1 MPRMQRVLAPIC
13 SVSLVLLGLSASAE
27 EPAPPGGISD
37 DSRRPAS
44 GFESHPP
51 GEIDDGPKG
60 KFDYMHK
67 YGLGA
72 RVRYLFVTELMFAP
86 YLASAKGMNGAS
98 FGIEFE
104 YRKPNYDV
112 VTSFDAS
119 FFTFDSG
126 NWLGA
131 GKDAAVDSKYTQFR
145 GLNFFS
151 LDVSIIGH
159 RWLTPWMELRG
170 GAGLGLGVVTGDV
183 LVTANGTQCTLANVH
198 DTTQCYP
205 KGVGPI
211 TSDAQAEPAL
221 KKTESASNPPNLNTD
236 PHRKQADKLSPV
248 WPVLNILIGMRFK
261 VHRHVLVGWELG
273 FRNSMF
279 VGLQANYL
287 F

>member
-1 MPRMQRVLAPIC
+1 MQRV
-13 SVSLVLLGLSASAE
+13 SLTPRLVFVVLLAFCGITGAPSARAD
-27 EPAPPGGISD
+27 EPAPPGGI
-37 DSRRPAS
+37 
-44 GFESHPP
+44 GGVEHKPP

-60 KFDYMHK
+60 RFDYMHK

-86 YLASAKGMNGAS
+86 YLASAKAMNGAS

-131 GKDAAVDSKYTQFR
+131 GHDAGVDTKYTQFR
-145 GLNFFS
+145 NLNFIS
-151 LDVSIIGH
+151 LDVSVIGH

-183 LVTANGTQCTLANVH
+183 LVTANGSQCNLGNVH
-198 DTTQCYP
+198 DPKLCYP
-205 KGVGPI
+205 LGVGPI
-211 TSDAQAEPAL
+211 TSDAAAEAKL
-221 KKTESASNPPNLNTD
+221 KATEKGQSVPNTFDAPN
-236 PHRKQADKLSPV
+236 RKQADKLSPV
-248 WPVLNILIGMRFK
+248 WPVLNILIGMRFR
-261 VHRHVLVGWELG
+261 VHRHVLLGWELG

-279 VGLQANYL
+279 FGLQANYL

>member
-1 MPRMQRVLAPIC
+1 MQRVSLTPRLVFVVLLAWSFLAP
-13 SVSLVLLGLSASAE
+13 SSTVQAE
-27 EPAPPGGISD
+27 EPAPPGGIGGVE
-37 DSRRPAS
+37 SR
-44 GFESHPP
+44 PP
-51 GEIDDGPKG
+51 GAIDDGPKG
-60 KFDYMHK
+60 RFDYMHK

-72 RVRYLFVTELMFAP
+72 RVRYLFVTELMLAP
-86 YLASAKGMNGAS
+86 FLASAKAMNGAS

-104 YRKPNYDV
+104 YRKPNYDI

-126 NWLGA
+126 NWLGS
-131 GKDAAVDSKYTQFR
+131 GHAADVDTKYTQFR
-145 GLNFFS
+145 NLNFIS

-159 RWLTPWMELRG
+159 RWLTPWMEIRG

-183 LVTANGTQCTLANVH
+183 LVTANSNQCNLGNVH
-198 DTTQCYP
+198 DTTKCYP
-205 KGVGPI
+205 VGGTPPIGPI
-211 TSDAQAEPAL
+211 TSDAQAEPGL
-221 KKTESASNPPNLNTD
+221 KSTERPGNPPNLNTD

-248 WPVLNILIGMRFK
+248 WPVLNILIGMRFR
-261 VHRHVLVGWELG
+261 VHRHILLGWELG